1 MSSPASQGDDDDDD
15 CDDDYSSDDDDS
27 DNDDEYDDDD
37 DDDNDND
44 DDDDANS
51 SFSRAAG
58 CRLPWDS
65 LSDQSRP
72 VCTSLHQFEHF
83 ARQYDAMR
91 DASMRQILNLT
102 RCQKPCSYKKY
113 VLISGPL
120 EAAYTAYSHFSVE
133 LWMVTTDI
141 TSLTETLIYPWTG
154 KNVEFPLI
162 ENIFLDFFKKLKV
175 SDIYRKSESFRL
187 QREI

>member
-1 MSSPASQGDDDDDD
+1 MCQV
-15 CDDDYSSDDDDS
+15 
-27 DNDDEYDDDD
+27 
-37 DDDNDND
+37 
-44 DDDDANS
+44 
-51 SFSRAAG
+51 FSRAAG

-91 DASMRQILNLT
+91 DASMRQILNIT

-141 TSLTETLIYPWTG
+141 TSLTETLIYPWTSLVAEFGGTLGLFLGFSFMTLWDGLATLG
-154 KNVEFPLI
+154 KGWAAVKTYVVI
-162 ENIFLDFFKKLKV
+162 
-175 SDIYRKSESFRL
+175 S
-187 QREI
+187 